1 MVPSSVAFKKDK
13 IGETYTPVE
22 GMGETSSVLLSGTDM
37 DTPEKID
44 DILKQ
49 YVGDVEG
56 LEAYVMSI
64 LMGQQETGMLPKQLT
79 PMDMQVLK
87 DAVLDDIFDFEYNVK
102 EDKADAGGSID
113 ETDVE
118 EEVVKNVEDAI
129 IPDIGPVDSEINP
142 AFLELE
148 SKQQARKNDL
158 KKVTDNASTVVEKAK
173 DVVDS
178 IQKNKN
184 LSIEEKRKL
193 ADERE
198 EKVINWFKNLFT
210 GE

>member
-1 MVPSSVAFKKDK
+1 MLFR
-13 IGETYTPVE
+13 
-22 GMGETSSVLLSGTDM
+22 
-37 DTPEKID
+37 
-44 DILKQ
+44 
-49 YVGDVEG
+49 
-56 LEAYVMSI
+56 SI
-64 LMGQQETGMLPKQLT
+64 
-79 PMDMQVLK
+79 LK

-113 ETDVE
+113 DTDVE
-118 EEVVKNVEDAI
+118 VKNVEDAI

-158 KKVTDNASTVVEKAK
+158 KKVTDNASTVVETAK

-178 IQKNKN
+178 IQKNSN